1 MIPPGEGPNQ
11 RAALGPWGPA
21 ADVCEFVGKL
31 GEKKGGGFCHM
42 DLAPISSPFLKKKK
56 NFFCLFFIGCT

>member
-42 DLAPISSPFLKKKK
+42 DLAPISSPF
-56 NFFCLFFIGCT
+56 